1 MYMIGDAFNAVFVLF
16 IPLIYR
22 ETYIERRK
30 DESANDRNDR
40 AIRTAARWVVR
51 SYCNKLTSIGEKRAA
66 SLRCGGIVIMIYI
79 LLGAS

>member
-1 MYMIGDAFNAVFVLF
+1 MYMVGDAFNAVFVLF

-51 SYCNKLTSIGEKRAA
+51 S
-66 SLRCGGIVIMIYI
+66 
-79 LLGAS
+79 

>member
-16 IPLIYR
+16 ISLIYR

-51 SYCNKLTSIGEKRAA
+51 S
-66 SLRCGGIVIMIYI
+66 
-79 LLGAS
+79 

>member
-16 IPLIYR
+16 ILLIYR

-40 AIRTAARWVVR
+40 AIRTAARWVVH
-51 SYCNKLTSIGEKRAA
+51 S
-66 SLRCGGIVIMIYI
+66 
-79 LLGAS
+79 